1 MTHETVETI
10 MTSITV
16 QLTAET
22 EQRLRLRASQRGET
36 LEAFLRE
43 LAEKE
48 ANNNTDTA
56 DLLGQGLEWLTRR
69 TLEDVRAARER
80 ILGASPPARE
90 IPAGKT
96 VLDMVEGKWPGT
108 ETDAEIQDALARIS

>member
-1 MTHETVETI
+1 MK
-10 MTSITV
+10 SITV
-16 QLTAET
+16 HLTPET

-36 LEAFLRE
+36 LEVFLRE

-48 ANNNTDTA
+48 ATGDTDA
-56 DLLGQGLEWLTRR
+56 SDLLGQGLEWLTRR
-69 TLEDVRAARER
+69 SPEDVRAARER
-80 ILGASPPARE
+80 ILGASPAARE